1 MLYNLENYTQSSWHS
16 CYLNNIGYIKE
27 SRGVIIFFKSYNID
41 KKIYRGAIPIVVLG
55 CLYRERER
63 VADLK
68 VETDI
73 IASTIY

>member
-1 MLYNLENYTQSSWHS
+1 MRGFGDHKASFSHYYGILTP
-16 CYLNNIGYIKE
+16 LNQWWKNP
-27 SRGVIIFFKSYNID
+27 
-41 KKIYRGAIPIVVLG
+41 IPIVVLG

-73 IASTIY
+73 IASTMTLLQHAHSRRIKIMHV